1 MRGPALGALDIGVR
15 HPHHTPWTDRTV
27 MARSARKRAC
37 LVSANLGAQSARSHV
52 RKNRS
57 CSLQIGR
64 RIASVAGDITAH
76 FLQQGE
82 PVVLTADLAGK
93 GWTSGHFG
101 VKVPVPIHEG
111 EILTSRECP
120 YRVTPQLPFCRSQKA
135 RRR

>member
-1 MRGPALGALDIGVR
+1 
-15 HPHHTPWTDRTV
+15 
-27 MARSARKRAC
+27 
-37 LVSANLGAQSARSHV
+37 
-52 RKNRS
+52 
-57 CSLQIGR
+57 
-64 RIASVAGDITAH
+64 VAGDITAH

-120 YRVTPQLPFCRSQKA
+120 YRVTPQLPFCRSNRVIDGFPPKA
-135 RRR
+135 RCPRIALR